1 MLNSEN
7 APKVEGAPNTES
19 AMNAENTPKVEGAM
33 NAENTEY
40 RSGFYREA
48 GFYDAHSLPD
58 YGAQSPVTREAF
70 AYDFFP
76 AAAGASTAETSATE
90 PSSPAPLLVWVHG
103 GAWRFGT
110 NQALRDTILSTPT
123 GEQPN
128 TQALMRAAFQQAG
141 WAVASINYRYSHQ
154 ALFPGA
160 LHDVKEA
167 VRFFRANAQE
177 FGIDPQRIAVAGGSS
192 GGHLSMLVAHTG
204 DSAAGE
210 SVFGDSAF
218 RDSVFEDSASTPE
231 HEEYFEGRAASAYPS
246 HSSQVAAAA
255 SFYGVSD
262 LRTIFT
268 DRPLAGY
275 ALDHPEDDGAEWR
288 LLGSTYPVPADAS
301 TLDVS
306 TGQRAVPGVCI
317 ERAQKNWERAHP
329 IDAVRPQ
336 KRVNLKRVNKF
347 ESALAQGASGGATPL
362 MLVHGISD
370 SCVPYQQSVRVY
382 QALRTRQVPTDLV
395 LVPDAEHGDS
405 RCFSPEIVQQMLQFL
420 NRTVSSE

>member
-7 APKVEGAPNTES
+7 APKVEGALNT
-19 AMNAENTPKVEGAM
+19 EGAM

-76 AAAGASTAETSATE
+76 AAAEA
-90 PSSPAPLLVWVHG
+90 SSPAPLLVWVHG

-110 NQALRDTILSTPT
+110 NQALRDTVLHTPG

-167 VRFFRANAQE
+167 VRFFRANAHE
-177 FGIDPQRIAVAGGSS
+177 FGIDPQRIAVAGGSA
-192 GGHLSMLVAHTG
+192 GGHLSMMVAHTG
-204 DSAAGE
+204 DSAASD
-210 SVFGDSAF
+210 SVLGDSAF
-218 RDSVFEDSASTPE
+218 GNSASAPE

-301 TLDVS
+301 TIDAS
-306 TGQRAVPGVCI
+306 TGERAVPGVCI

-347 ESALAQGASGGATPL
+347 ESALAQGVSGGATPL

-420 NRTVSSE
+420 NRAVSSE

>member
-1 MLNSEN
+1 MQTSEN
-7 APKVEGAPNTES
+7 APKVEGALNAEDSPNTEGVP
-19 AMNAENTPKVEGAM
+19 NVEGTPTV
-33 NAENTEY
+33 ESTEY

-48 GFYDAHSLPD
+48 GFHDAHSLPD

-76 AAAGASTAETSATE
+76 ATGDI
-90 PSSPAPLLVWVHG
+90 SSPAPLLVWVHG

-110 NQALRDTILSTPT
+110 NQALRDTILRTPT

-167 VRFFRANAQE
+167 VRFFRANAHE
-177 FGIDPQRIAVAGGSS
+177 FGIDPQRIAVAGGSA

-204 DSAAGE
+204 DSAAGGDG
-210 SVFGDSAF
+210 SGGDSA
-218 RDSVFEDSASTPE
+218 SAPE
-231 HEEYFEGRAASAYPS
+231 HDEYYEGRAASAYPS

-288 LLGSTYPVPADAS
+288 LLGSTHPVPADVSAIDAS
-301 TLDVS
+301 K
-306 TGQRAVPGVCI
+306 GERAVPGVCI

-336 KRVNLKRVNKF
+336 KRVNKV
-347 ESALAQGASGGATPL
+347 ESASAQGASGGATAL

-405 RCFSPEIVQQMLQFL
+405 RCFSPDIVQQMLLFL
-420 NRTVSSE
+420 NRAVRFNRSV

>member
-1 MLNSEN
+1 MQTSES
-7 APKVEGAPNTES
+7 APKVEGTRNT
-19 AMNAENTPKVEGAM
+19 EGAM
-33 NAENTEY
+33 NAENTKY

-76 AAAGASTAETSATE
+76 ATGNI
-90 PSSPAPLLVWVHG
+90 SSPAPLLVWVHG

-110 NQALRDTILSTPT
+110 NQALRDAILSTPT

-167 VRFFRANAQE
+167 VRFFRANAHG
-177 FGIDPQRIAVAGGSS
+177 FGIDPQRIAVAGGSA

-204 DSAAGE
+204 DSAAGN
-210 SVFGDSAF
+210 SVYGDSAF
-218 RDSVFEDSASTPE
+218 GNSAFEDSAGAPE
-231 HEEYFEGRAASAYPS
+231 HEEYFEGKAASAYPS

-306 TGQRAVPGVCI
+306 TGERAVPGVCI

-405 RCFSPEIVQQMLQFL
+405 RCFSPEIIQQMLQFL
-420 NRTVSSE
+420 NRTV

>member
-1 MLNSEN
+1 MQTSESMSN
-7 APKVEGAPNTES
+7 AES
-19 AMNAENTPKVEGAM
+19 APVVES
-33 NAENTEY
+33 TEY
-40 RSGFYREA
+40 RCGFYREA

-76 AAAGASTAETSATE
+76 ATADA
-90 PSSPAPLLVWVHG
+90 SSPAPLLVWVHG

-110 NQALRDTILSTPT
+110 NQALRDTVLRTPD

-167 VRFFRANAQE
+167 VRFFRAHAHE
-177 FGIDPQRIAVAGGSS
+177 FGIDPQHIAVAGGSA
-192 GGHLSMLVAHTG
+192 GGHLSMMVAHTG
-204 DSAAGE
+204 DSAAGN
-210 SVFGDSAF
+210 SVFGDSANAPE
-218 RDSVFEDSASTPE
+218 RD
-231 HEEYFEGRAASAYPS
+231 EYFEGRAASAYPS

-288 LLGSTYPVPADAS
+288 LLGSTYPVPADAYTIDTS
-301 TLDVS
+301 A
-306 TGQRAVPGVCI
+306 GERAVPGICI

-336 KRVNLKRVNKF
+336 KRVNKV
-347 ESALAQGASGGATPL
+347 ESASAQGASGGATAL

-405 RCFSPEIVQQMLQFL
+405 RCFSPDIVQQMLRFFD
-420 NRTVSSE
+420 RAV

>member
-7 APKVEGAPNTES
+7 APKIEGAPNTES
-19 AMNAENTPKVEGAM
+19 AM

-110 NQALRDTILSTPT
+110 NQALRDTILRTPD

-128 TQALMRAAFQQAG
+128 TQALMRATFQQAG

-177 FGIDPQRIAVAGGSS
+177 FGIDPQRIAVAGGSA
-192 GGHLSMLVAHTG
+192 GGHLSMMVAHTG
-204 DSAAGE
+204 DSAASD
-210 SVFGDSAF
+210 SVLGDSAFGNSAFGDSAG
-218 RDSVFEDSASTPE
+218 APE
-231 HEEYFEGRAASAYPS
+231 HDEYFEGRAASAYPS

-288 LLGSTYPVPADAS
+288 LLGSTYLVPADAS
-301 TLDVS
+301 TLDAS
-306 TGQRAVPGVCI
+306 TGERAVPGVCI

-329 IDAVRPQ
+329 IDAVRSQ
-336 KRVNLKRVNKF
+336 KRVNKF

>member
-1 MLNSEN
+1 MQTSEN
-7 APKVEGAPNTES
+7 APKVEGALNAEDSPNTEGVP
-19 AMNAENTPKVEGAM
+19 NVEGTPTV
-33 NAENTEY
+33 ESTEY

-48 GFYDAHSLPD
+48 GFHDAHSLPD

-76 AAAGASTAETSATE
+76 ATGDI
-90 PSSPAPLLVWVHG
+90 SSPAPLLVWVHG

-110 NQALRDTILSTPT
+110 NQALRDTVLHTPG

-167 VRFFRANAQE
+167 VRFFRANAHE
-177 FGIDPQRIAVAGGSS
+177 FGIDPQRIAVAGGSA

-204 DSAAGE
+204 DSAAGDG
-210 SVFGDSAF
+210 SGGDSA
-218 RDSVFEDSASTPE
+218 SVPE
-231 HEEYFEGRAASAYPS
+231 HAEHDEYFEGRPASAYPS

-288 LLGSTYPVPADAS
+288 LLGSTHPVPADVFTIDAS
-301 TLDVS
+301 K
-306 TGQRAVPGVCI
+306 GERAVPGVCI

-336 KRVNLKRVNKF
+336 KRVNKV
-347 ESALAQGASGGATPL
+347 ESASAQGMSGGATAL

-405 RCFSPEIVQQMLQFL
+405 RCFSPDIVQQMLLFL
-420 NRTVSSE
+420 NHAVQFNRGV

>member
-1 MLNSEN
+1 MQISESVPN
-7 APKVEGAPNTES
+7 VEGVPTVES
-19 AMNAENTPKVEGAM
+19 
-33 NAENTEY
+33 TEY

-76 AAAGASTAETSATE
+76 AIGDI
-90 PSSPAPLLVWVHG
+90 SSPAPLLVWVHG

-110 NQALRDTILSTPT
+110 NQALRDTILRTPD

-167 VRFFRANAQE
+167 VRFFRANAHE
-177 FGIDPQRIAVAGGSS
+177 FGIDPQRIAVAGGSA

-204 DSAAGE
+204 DSAAGN
-210 SVFGDSAF
+210 SVLGDSAF
-218 RDSVFEDSASTPE
+218 GNSAFEDSAFEDSAFEDSASAPE

-301 TLDVS
+301 TLDAS
-306 TGQRAVPGVCI
+306 TGERAVPGVCI

-347 ESALAQGASGGATPL
+347 ESALAQGVSGGATPL

-420 NRTVSSE
+420 NRAVSSE

>member
-1 MLNSEN
+1 MQISE
-7 APKVEGAPNTES
+7 S
-19 AMNAENTPKVEGAM
+19 TPKVEGAL
-33 NAENTEY
+33 NAEDAPNVEGAPTVESTEY

-76 AAAGASTAETSATE
+76 ATGNI
-90 PSSPAPLLVWVHG
+90 SSSAPLLVWVHG

-110 NQALRDTILSTPT
+110 NRGLREVEIMTPEGPRT
-123 GEQPN
+123 NRQ
-128 TQALMRAAFQQAG
+128 TLMRRALQEQGWTVAA
-141 WAVASINYRYSHQ
+141 INYRYSHQ
-154 ALFPGA
+154 AIFPGA

-167 VRFFRANAQE
+167 VRFFRARAAE
-177 FGIDPQRIAVAGGSS
+177 FGIDPGRIAIAGGSA
-192 GGHLSMLVAHTG
+192 GGHLSMMVAHTG
-204 DSAAGE
+204 DSAAGNGRG
-210 SVFGDSAF
+210 GDSA
-218 RDSVFEDSASTPE
+218 SAPE
-231 HEEYFEGRAASAYPS
+231 HDEYFEGRAASAYPS

-288 LLGSTYPVPADAS
+288 LLGSTHPVPAD
-301 TLDVS
+301 VS
-306 TGQRAVPGVCI
+306 TIDASKGERAVPGVCI

-336 KRVNLKRVNKF
+336 KRVNKV
-347 ESALAQGASGGATPL
+347 ESASAPGASGGATAL
-362 MLVHGISD
+362 MLVHGIAD

-382 QALRTRQVPTDLV
+382 QALRTRQVPTDMV
-395 LVPDAEHGDS
+395 LVPGAEHGDS
-405 RCFSPEIVQQMLQFL
+405 RCFSPEIVQRMLSFL
-420 NRTVSSE
+420 NATV

>member
-1 MLNSEN
+1 MQTSES
-7 APKVEGAPNTES
+7 APNAES
-19 AMNAENTPKVEGAM
+19 APNIES
-33 NAENTEY
+33 TEY

-48 GFYDAHSLPD
+48 DFYDAHSLPD

-76 AAAGASTAETSATE
+76 ATADA
-90 PSSPAPLLVWVHG
+90 SSPAPLLVWVHG

-110 NQALRDTILSTPT
+110 NQALRDTILRAPS

-167 VRFFRANAQE
+167 VRFFRANAHE
-177 FGIDPQRIAVAGGSS
+177 FGIDPQRIAVAGGSA
-192 GGHLSMLVAHTG
+192 GGHLSMMVAYTG
-204 DSAAGE
+204 NSSVENSAAGN
-210 SVFGDSAF
+210 SVFGDSA
-218 RDSVFEDSASTPE
+218 SAPE
-231 HEEYFEGRAASAYPS
+231 HAEHDEYFEGRAASAYPS
-246 HSSQVAAAA
+246 HSSRVVAAA

-306 TGQRAVPGVCI
+306 KGERVVPGVCI

-329 IDAVRPQ
+329 IDAVRSQ
-336 KRVNLKRVNKF
+336 KRVNKF

-405 RCFSPEIVQQMLQFL
+405 HCFSPDIVQQMLLFL
-420 NRTVSSE
+420 NRAVQLNRGV

>member
-1 MLNSEN
+1 MQISESAPTVEGALNAED
-7 APKVEGAPNTES
+7 APKVES
-19 AMNAENTPKVEGAM
+19 
-33 NAENTEY
+33 TEY

-76 AAAGASTAETSATE
+76 AAADSSTAETSATE

-110 NQALRDTILSTPT
+110 NQALRDTILRTPG

-167 VRFFRANAQE
+167 VRFFRANAHE
-177 FGIDPQRIAVAGGSS
+177 FGIDPQRIAIAGGSA
-192 GGHLSMLVAHTG
+192 GGHLSMMVAHTG
-204 DSAAGE
+204 DSAADASASE
-210 SVFGDSAF
+210 DSVSEDSAFGDSA
-218 RDSVFEDSASTPE
+218 SAPE
-231 HEEYFEGRAASAYPS
+231 HDEYYEGRAASAYPS

-288 LLGSTYPVPADAS
+288 LLGSTHPVPAD
-301 TLDVS
+301 VS
-306 TGQRAVPGVCI
+306 TIDASKGERAVPGVCI

-336 KRVNLKRVNKF
+336 KRVNKV
-347 ESALAQGASGGATPL
+347 ESASAPGASGGATPL

-405 RCFSPEIVQQMLQFL
+405 RCFSPDIVQQMLQFF
-420 NRTVSSE
+420 NRTV

>member
-1 MLNSEN
+1 MQTSES
-7 APKVEGAPNTES
+7 APKIESTMNTEGASKIEGAPH
-19 AMNAENTPKVEGAM
+19 AEGVPNVER
-33 NAENTEY
+33 TEY

-76 AAAGASTAETSATE
+76 AAAEA
-90 PSSPAPLLVWVHG
+90 SSPAPLLVWVHG

-110 NQALRDTILSTPT
+110 NQALRDTILRTPD

-167 VRFFRANAQE
+167 VRFFRANAHE
-177 FGIDPQRIAVAGGSS
+177 FGIDPQRIAVAGGSA
-192 GGHLSMLVAHTG
+192 GGHLSMMVAHTG

-210 SVFGDSAF
+210 SVFGDST
-218 RDSVFEDSASTPE
+218 SAPE
-231 HEEYFEGRAASAYPS
+231 HDEYFEGRAASAYPS

-288 LLGSTYPVPADAS
+288 LLGSTHPVPADMSTIDAS
-301 TLDVS
+301 K
-306 TGQRAVPGVCI
+306 GERAVPGVCI

-336 KRVNLKRVNKF
+336 KRVNKV

-420 NRTVSSE
+420 NCTV

>member
-1 MLNSEN
+1 MQIS
-7 APKVEGAPNTES
+7 ES
-19 AMNAENTPKVEGAM
+19 APTVENTD
-33 NAENTEY
+33 Y

-76 AAAGASTAETSATE
+76 ATGDI
-90 PSSPAPLLVWVHG
+90 SSPAPLLVGVHG

-110 NQALRDTILSTPT
+110 NQALRDTILRTPG

-167 VRFFRANAQE
+167 VRFFRANAHE
-177 FGIDPQRIAVAGGSS
+177 FGIDPQRIAVAGGSA
-192 GGHLSMLVAHTG
+192 GGHLSMMVAHTG
-204 DSAAGE
+204 DSAAGA
-210 SVFGDSAF
+210 SAPE
-218 RDSVFEDSASTPE
+218 DSVSEDSASAPE
-231 HEEYFEGRAASAYPS
+231 HDEYFEGRAASAYPS

-288 LLGSTYPVPADAS
+288 LLGSTHPVPAD
-301 TLDVS
+301 VS
-306 TGQRAVPGVCI
+306 TIDASKGERAVPGICI

-336 KRVNLKRVNKF
+336 KRVNKV
-347 ESALAQGASGGATPL
+347 ESALAQGASVNATPL

-405 RCFSPEIVQQMLQFL
+405 RCFSPDIVQQMLLFFNRAVQF
-420 NRTVSSE
+420 NRSV

>member
-1 MLNSEN
+1 MQTSE
-7 APKVEGAPNTES
+7 S
-19 AMNAENTPKVEGAM
+19 TPKVEGAL
-33 NAENTEY
+33 NAEGVPNVESAPTVEGTEY

-76 AAAGASTAETSATE
+76 ATGDI
-90 PSSPAPLLVWVHG
+90 SSPAPLLVWVHG

-110 NQALRDTILSTPT
+110 NQALRDTILRTPG

-167 VRFFRANAQE
+167 VRFFRANAHE
-177 FGIDPQRIAVAGGSS
+177 FGIDPQRIAVAGGSA
-192 GGHLSMLVAHTG
+192 GGHLSMMVAHTG
-204 DSAAGE
+204 DSAAGDPA
-210 SVFGDSAF
+210 FGDSA
-218 RDSVFEDSASTPE
+218 SAPE
-231 HEEYFEGRAASAYPS
+231 HDEYFEGRAASAYPS

-288 LLGSTYPVPADAS
+288 LLGSTHPVPAD
-301 TLDVS
+301 VS
-306 TGQRAVPGVCI
+306 TIDASKGERAVPGVCI

-336 KRVNLKRVNKF
+336 KRVNKV
-347 ESALAQGASGGATPL
+347 ESASAQGASGGATPL

-405 RCFSPEIVQQMLQFL
+405 RCFSPDIVQQMLQFF
-420 NRTVSSE
+420 NRTV

>member
-1 MLNSEN
+1 MQTSES
-7 APKVEGAPNTES
+7 APKVEGTRNT
-19 AMNAENTPKVEGAM
+19 EGAM
-33 NAENTEY
+33 NAENTKY

-76 AAAGASTAETSATE
+76 ATGNI
-90 PSSPAPLLVWVHG
+90 SSPAPLLVWVHG

-110 NQALRDTILSTPT
+110 NQALRDAILSTPT

-167 VRFFRANAQE
+167 VRFFRANAHG
-177 FGIDPQRIAVAGGSS
+177 FGIDPQRIAVAGGSA

-204 DSAAGE
+204 DSAAGN
-210 SVFGDSAF
+210 SVFG
-218 RDSVFEDSASTPE
+218 DSASTPE
-231 HEEYFEGRAASAYPS
+231 HDEYFEGRAASAYPS

-301 TLDVS
+301 ALDVS
-306 TGQRAVPGVCI
+306 KGERAVPGVCI

-329 IDAVRPQ
+329 IDAARPQ
-336 KRVNLKRVNKF
+336 KRVNQKRVNKF
-347 ESALAQGASGGATPL
+347 ESALAQGASVNATPL

-405 RCFSPEIVQQMLQFL
+405 RCFSPEIVQQMLHFL
-420 NRTVSSE
+420 NRTV

>member
-1 MLNSEN
+1 MQTSWNEPNTES
-7 APKVEGAPNTES
+7 AQTVEGAPNIES
-19 AMNAENTPKVEGAM
+19 
-33 NAENTEY
+33 TEY

-76 AAAGASTAETSATE
+76 ATGDT
-90 PSSPAPLLVWVHG
+90 SSPAPLLVWVHG

-110 NQALRDTILSTPT
+110 NQALRDTVLRTPD

-167 VRFFRANAQE
+167 VRFFRAHAHE
-177 FGIDPQRIAVAGGSS
+177 FGIDPQRIAVAGGSA

-204 DSAAGE
+204 DSAAGN
-210 SVFGDSAF
+210 SVFGDSANAPE
-218 RDSVFEDSASTPE
+218 RD
-231 HEEYFEGRAASAYPS
+231 EYFEGRAASAYPS

-288 LLGSTYPVPADAS
+288 LLGSTYPVPTDMSNIDAS
-301 TLDVS
+301 T
-306 TGQRAVPGVCI
+306 GERAVPGVSL
-317 ERAQKNWERAHP
+317 ERTQKNWERAHP

-336 KRVNLKRVNKF
+336 KRVNKV
-347 ESALAQGASGGATPL
+347 ESAPAQGASGDATPL

-405 RCFSPEIVQQMLQFL
+405 RCFSPDIVQQMLRFL
-420 NRTVSSE
+420 NRAV

>member
-1 MLNSEN
+1 MQTSKS
-7 APKVEGAPNTES
+7 APKIEGARNTEGASKIEGAPH
-19 AMNAENTPKVEGAM
+19 AEGVPNVER
-33 NAENTEY
+33 TEY

-90 PSSPAPLLVWVHG
+90 APSPAPLLVWVHG

-110 NQALRDTILSTPT
+110 NQALRDTILRTPT

-167 VRFFRANAQE
+167 VRFFRANARE
-177 FGIDPQRIAVAGGSS
+177 FGIDPRRIAVAGGSA

-204 DSAAGE
+204 DSAAGDSVYGD
-210 SVFGDSAF
+210 SVFGDSAG
-218 RDSVFEDSASTPE
+218 APE

-288 LLGSTYPVPADAS
+288 LLGSTYPVPTDAS
-301 TLDVS
+301 TLDAS
-306 TGQRAVPGVCI
+306 KGERAVPGVCI

-347 ESALAQGASGGATPL
+347 ESALAQGASGGATAL

-420 NRTVSSE
+420 NCAV

>member
-1 MLNSEN
+1 MQIS
-7 APKVEGAPNTES
+7 ES
-19 AMNAENTPKVEGAM
+19 APTVEGAM
-33 NAENTEY
+33 DTKGTPNVEGALTAEGTPTVESTEY

-48 GFYDAHSLPD
+48 GFHDAHSLPD

-76 AAAGASTAETSATE
+76 AAADSSTAETSATE

-110 NQALRDTILSTPT
+110 NQALRDTFLRTPG

-167 VRFFRANAQE
+167 VRFFRANAHE
-177 FGIDPQRIAVAGGSS
+177 FGIDPQRIAVAGGSA

-204 DSAAGE
+204 DSAAGA
-210 SVFGDSAF
+210 SVPEDSAFGDSA
-218 RDSVFEDSASTPE
+218 SAPE
-231 HEEYFEGRAASAYPS
+231 HDEYFEGRAASAYLS

-288 LLGSTYPVPADAS
+288 LLGSTHPVPSDLSTIDAS
-301 TLDVS
+301 K
-306 TGQRAVPGVCI
+306 GERAVPGVCI

-336 KRVNLKRVNKF
+336 KRVNKI
-347 ESALAQGASGGATPL
+347 ESASAQGASGGATAL

-405 RCFSPEIVQQMLQFL
+405 RCFSPDIVQQMLLFL
-420 NRTVSSE
+420 NRAVQFNRGV

>member
-1 MLNSEN
+1 MQISE
-7 APKVEGAPNTES
+7 S
-19 AMNAENTPKVEGAM
+19 TPKVEVAL
-33 NAENTEY
+33 NAEDAPNVEGALTTEGVPNVESAPTVESTEY

-48 GFYDAHSLPD
+48 GFYDVHSLPD

-76 AAAGASTAETSATE
+76 ATGDI
-90 PSSPAPLLVWVHG
+90 SSPAPLLVWVHG

-110 NQALRDTILSTPT
+110 NQALRDTILRTSG

-128 TQALMRAAFQQAG
+128 TQALMRAALQQAG

-167 VRFFRANAQE
+167 VRFFRANAHE
-177 FGIDPQRIAVAGGSS
+177 FGIDPQRIAVAGGSA
-192 GGHLSMLVAHTG
+192 GGHLSMMVAHTG
-204 DSAAGE
+204 DSAASDG
-210 SVFGDSAF
+210 SGGDPASA
-218 RDSVFEDSASTPE
+218 PE
-231 HEEYFEGRAASAYPS
+231 HAEHDEYYEGRAASAYPS
-246 HSSQVAAAA
+246 HSSQVTAAA

-275 ALDHPEDDGAEWR
+275 ALNHPEDDGAEWR
-288 LLGSTYPVPADAS
+288 LLGSTHPVPSDLS
-301 TLDVS
+301 TLDAS
-306 TGQRAVPGVCI
+306 KGERAVPGVCI

-336 KRVNLKRVNKF
+336 KRVNKI
-347 ESALAQGASGGATPL
+347 ESASAQGASGGATAL

-405 RCFSPEIVQQMLQFL
+405 RCFSPDIVQQMLQFF
-420 NRTVSSE
+420 NRTV

>member
-1 MLNSEN
+1 MQISES
-7 APKVEGAPNTES
+7 APKVEGALNTEGTPNVEG
-19 AMNAENTPKVEGAM
+19 ALTTEGAPKVEG
-33 NAENTEY
+33 TEY
-40 RSGFYREA
+40 CSGFYREA
-48 GFYDAHSLPD
+48 DFYDAHSLPD

-76 AAAGASTAETSATE
+76 ATADA
-90 PSSPAPLLVWVHG
+90 SSPAPLLVWVHG

-110 NQALRDTILSTPT
+110 NQALRDTILRTPA

-128 TQALMRAAFQQAG
+128 TQALMRTAFQQAG

-167 VRFFRANAQE
+167 VRFFRANAHE
-177 FGIDPQRIAVAGGSS
+177 FGIDPQRIAVAGGSA
-192 GGHLSMLVAHTG
+192 GGHLSMMVAHTG
-204 DSAAGE
+204 DSAAGDG
-210 SVFGDSAF
+210 SGGDPASA
-218 RDSVFEDSASTPE
+218 PE
-231 HEEYFEGRAASAYPS
+231 HDEYFEGRAASAYPS
-246 HSSQVAAAA
+246 HSSQVAAAV

-288 LLGSTYPVPADAS
+288 LLGSTHPVPSDLSAIDAS
-301 TLDVS
+301 K
-306 TGQRAVPGVCI
+306 GERAVPGICI

-336 KRVNLKRVNKF
+336 KRVNKV
-347 ESALAQGASGGATPL
+347 ESASAQGASGGATAL

-405 RCFSPEIVQQMLQFL
+405 RCFSPDIVQQMLQFF
-420 NRTVSSE
+420 NRTV

>member
-1 MLNSEN
+1 MDTKGTPN
-7 APKVEGAPNTES
+7 VEGALTAEGTPTVES
-19 AMNAENTPKVEGAM
+19 
-33 NAENTEY
+33 TEY

-48 GFYDAHSLPD
+48 GFHDAHSLPD

-76 AAAGASTAETSATE
+76 ATGNI
-90 PSSPAPLLVWVHG
+90 SSSAPLLVWVHG

-110 NQALRDTILSTPT
+110 NQALRDTVLRTPG

-167 VRFFRANAQE
+167 VRFFRANAHE
-177 FGIDPQRIAVAGGSS
+177 FGIDPQRIAVAGGSA

-204 DSAAGE
+204 DSAAGNG
-210 SVFGDSAF
+210 SGGDSA
-218 RDSVFEDSASTPE
+218 SVPE
-231 HEEYFEGRAASAYPS
+231 HAEHDEYYEGRAASAYPS
-246 HSSQVAAAA
+246 HSSRVAAAA

-288 LLGSTYPVPADAS
+288 LLGSTHPVPAD
-301 TLDVS
+301 VS
-306 TGQRAVPGVCI
+306 TIDASKGERAVPGVCI

-336 KRVNLKRVNKF
+336 KRVNKV
-347 ESALAQGASGGATPL
+347 ESASAQGTSGGATAL

-405 RCFSPEIVQQMLQFL
+405 RCFSPDIVQQMLLFL
-420 NRTVSSE
+420 NRAVRFNRSV

>member
-1 MLNSEN
+1 MQTSEN
-7 APKVEGAPNTES
+7 APKVEGALNAEDSPNVES
-19 AMNAENTPKVEGAM
+19 AATVES
-33 NAENTEY
+33 TDY

-76 AAAGASTAETSATE
+76 ATGDI
-90 PSSPAPLLVWVHG
+90 SSPVPLLVWVHG

-110 NQALRDTILSTPT
+110 NQALRGTILCTPG

-128 TQALMRAAFQQAG
+128 AQALMRAVFQKAG

-167 VRFFRANAQE
+167 VRFFRANAHE
-177 FGIDPQRIAVAGGSS
+177 FGIDPQRIAVAGGSA

-204 DSAAGE
+204 DSAAGASASE
-210 SVFGDSAF
+210 DSASEDSVSEDSAFGDSA
-218 RDSVFEDSASTPE
+218 SAPE
-231 HEEYFEGRAASAYPS
+231 HDEYFEGRAASAYPS

-288 LLGSTYPVPADAS
+288 LLGSTHPVPADMSTIDAS
-301 TLDVS
+301 K
-306 TGQRAVPGVCI
+306 GERAVPGICI

-329 IDAVRPQ
+329 IDAVQPQ
-336 KRVNLKRVNKF
+336 KRVNKV
-347 ESALAQGASGGATPL
+347 ESASAQGTSGGGTAL

-382 QALRTRQVPTDLV
+382 QALRTQQVPTDLV

-405 RCFSPEIVQQMLQFL
+405 RCFSPDIVQQMLLFL
-420 NRTVSSE
+420 NRAVQFNRSV

>member
-1 MLNSEN
+1 M
-7 APKVEGAPNTES
+7 
-19 AMNAENTPKVEGAM
+19 
-33 NAENTEY
+33 
-40 RSGFYREA
+40 
-48 GFYDAHSLPD
+48 
-58 YGAQSPVTREAF
+58 
-70 AYDFFP
+70 
-76 AAAGASTAETSATE
+76 
-90 PSSPAPLLVWVHG
+90 WVHG

-110 NQALRDTILSTPT
+110 NQALRDTILRTPT

-167 VRFFRANAQE
+167 VRFFRANAHE
-177 FGIDPQRIAVAGGSS
+177 FGIDPQRIAVAGGSA
-192 GGHLSMLVAHTG
+192 GGHLSMMVAHTG
-204 DSAAGE
+204 DSAADASAPE
-210 SVFGDSAF
+210 DSVSEDSAFGDSA
-218 RDSVFEDSASTPE
+218 SAPE
-231 HEEYFEGRAASAYPS
+231 HDEYYEGRAASAYPS

-288 LLGSTYPVPADAS
+288 LLGSTHPVPSDLSTIDAS
-301 TLDVS
+301 K
-306 TGQRAVPGVCI
+306 GERAVPGVCI

-336 KRVNLKRVNKF
+336 KRVNKV
-347 ESALAQGASGGATPL
+347 ESASAQGTSGGATAL

-405 RCFSPEIVQQMLQFL
+405 RCFSPDIVQQMLLFL
-420 NRTVSSE
+420 NRAVRFNRSV

>member
-1 MLNSEN
+1 MQISEGMSN
-7 APKVEGAPNTES
+7 A
-19 AMNAENTPKVEGAM
+19 EGAM
-33 NAENTEY
+33 NADWAPNTEGTPNVESATTIESTEY

-76 AAAGASTAETSATE
+76 ASGDI
-90 PSSPAPLLVWVHG
+90 SSPAPLLVWVHG

-110 NQALRDTILSTPT
+110 NQALRNTILRTPG

-167 VRFFRANAQE
+167 VRFFRANAHE
-177 FGIDPQRIAVAGGSS
+177 FGIDPQRIAVAGGSA

-204 DSAAGE
+204 DSAAGAFA
-210 SVFGDSAF
+210 SGNSAFGDSA
-218 RDSVFEDSASTPE
+218 SAPE
-231 HEEYFEGRAASAYPS
+231 HVEYFEGRAASAFPS

-288 LLGSTYPVPADAS
+288 LLGSTHPVPAD
-301 TLDVS
+301 VS
-306 TGQRAVPGVCI
+306 TIDASKGERAVPGVCI

-329 IDAVRPQ
+329 IDAARPQ
-336 KRVNLKRVNKF
+336 KRVNQKRVKRV
-347 ESALAQGASGGATPL
+347 ESALAQGASGGATAAAAATPL

-405 RCFSPEIVQQMLQFL
+405 RCFSPDIVQQMLQFL
-420 NRTVSSE
+420 NRAV

>member
-1 MLNSEN
+1 MLNSE
-7 APKVEGAPNTES
+7 AAQSVD
-19 AMNAENTPKVEGAM
+19 
-33 NAENTEY
+33 EY
-40 RSGFYREA
+40 RSGFYRPE
-48 GFYDAHSLPD
+48 GFFDGLSLPG
-58 YGAQSPVTREAF
+58 YGAETPVTREAF
-70 AYDFFP
+70 AYDFYP
-76 AAAGASTAETSATE
+76 ARAAEGSGSVEESGSAGVGSTE
-90 PSSPAPLLVWVHG
+90 PAPLLIWVHG

-110 NQALRDTILSTPT
+110 NRGLRDTVLRTPC

-167 VRFFRANAQE
+167 VRFFRANAHE
-177 FGIDPQRIAVAGGSS
+177 FGIDPQRIAVAGGSA
-192 GGHLSMLVAHTG
+192 GGHLSMMVAHTG
-204 DSAAGE
+204 DSAAGDPA
-210 SVFGDSAF
+210 FGDSA
-218 RDSVFEDSASTPE
+218 SAPE
-231 HEEYFEGRAASAYPS
+231 HDEYFEGRAASAYPS

-288 LLGSTYPVPADAS
+288 LLGSTHPVPAD
-301 TLDVS
+301 VS
-306 TGQRAVPGVCI
+306 TIDASKGERAVPGVCI

-336 KRVNLKRVNKF
+336 KRVNKV
-347 ESALAQGASGGATPL
+347 ESTSAPGASGGATAL
-362 MLVHGISD
+362 MLVHGIAD

-382 QALRTRQVPTDLV
+382 QALRTRQVPTDMV
-395 LVPDAEHGDS
+395 LVPGAEHGDS
-405 RCFSPEIVQQMLQFL
+405 RCFSPEIVQRMLSFL
-420 NRTVSSE
+420 NATMNATV

>member
-1 MLNSEN
+1 MQTSE
-7 APKVEGAPNTES
+7 S
-19 AMNAENTPKVEGAM
+19 TPKVEGAL
-33 NAENTEY
+33 NAEDALPAEGVPNVEGALNAEGAPKVESTEY

-48 GFYDAHSLPD
+48 GFHDAHSLPD

-76 AAAGASTAETSATE
+76 ATGNI
-90 PSSPAPLLVWVHG
+90 SSSAPLLVWVHG

-110 NQALRDTILSTPT
+110 NQALRDTVLRTPD

-167 VRFFRANAQE
+167 VRFFRANAHE
-177 FGIDPQRIAVAGGSS
+177 FGIDPQRIAVAGGSA
-192 GGHLSMLVAHTG
+192 GGHLSMMAAHTG
-204 DSAAGE
+204 DSAAGD
-210 SVFGDSAF
+210 SASGDSAFGDSA
-218 RDSVFEDSASTPE
+218 SAPE
-231 HEEYFEGRAASAYPS
+231 HDEYFEGRAASAYPS
-246 HSSQVAAAA
+246 HSSRVVAAA

-288 LLGSTYPVPADAS
+288 LLGSTHPVPSDLSAVDAS
-301 TLDVS
+301 K
-306 TGQRAVPGVCI
+306 GERAVPGVSI

-336 KRVNLKRVNKF
+336 KRANKI
-347 ESALAQGASGGATPL
+347 ESASAQGASGGATAL
-362 MLVHGISD
+362 MLVHGVSD

-405 RCFSPEIVQQMLQFL
+405 RCFSPDIVQQMLRFF
-420 NRTVSSE
+420 NRIV

>member
-1 MLNSEN
+1 MQISESAPTVEVALNAEDAPN
-7 APKVEGAPNTES
+7 VEGALTTEGVPKVES
-19 AMNAENTPKVEGAM
+19 
-33 NAENTEY
+33 TEY

-76 AAAGASTAETSATE
+76 AAADSSTAETSATE

-110 NQALRDTILSTPT
+110 NQALRDTILRAPS

-167 VRFFRANAQE
+167 VRFFRANAHE
-177 FGIDPQRIAVAGGSS
+177 FGIDPQRIAVAGGSA
-192 GGHLSMLVAHTG
+192 GGHLSMMVAHTG
-204 DSAAGE
+204 DSAAGNG
-210 SVFGDSAF
+210 SGG
-218 RDSVFEDSASTPE
+218 DSASTPE
-231 HEEYFEGRAASAYPS
+231 HDEYYEGRAASAYPS
-246 HSSQVAAAA
+246 HSSQVTAAA

-301 TLDVS
+301 TIDVS
-306 TGQRAVPGVCI
+306 KGEQAVPGVCI

-336 KRVNLKRVNKF
+336 KRVNKV
-347 ESALAQGASGGATPL
+347 ESASAQGASGGATAL

-405 RCFSPEIVQQMLQFL
+405 RCFSPDIVQQMLQFF
-420 NRTVSSE
+420 NRTV

>member
-7 APKVEGAPNTES
+7 APKVEGAPTIKS
-19 AMNAENTPKVEGAM
+19 
-33 NAENTEY
+33 TEY
-40 RSGFYREA
+40 RCGFYREA

-76 AAAGASTAETSATE
+76 AAAATSTAEALPAETSATE
-90 PSSPAPLLVWVHG
+90 DSSPAPLLVWVHG

-110 NQALRDTILSTPT
+110 NQALRDIILRTPD

-167 VRFFRANAQE
+167 VRFFRANAHE
-177 FGIDPQRIAVAGGSS
+177 FGIDPQRIAVAGGSA

-204 DSAAGE
+204 DSAAGAFA
-210 SVFGDSAF
+210 SGNSA
-218 RDSVFEDSASTPE
+218 FEDSASAPE
-231 HEEYFEGRAASAYPS
+231 HDEYFEGRAASAYPS
-246 HSSQVAAAA
+246 HSSRVATAA

-275 ALDHPEDDGAEWR
+275 ALNHPEDDGAEWR
-288 LLGSTYPVPADAS
+288 LLGSTHPVPADAS
-301 TLDVS
+301 TIDAS
-306 TGQRAVPGVCI
+306 KGERAVPGVCL

-329 IDAVRPQ
+329 IDAARPQ
-336 KRVNLKRVNKF
+336 KRVNQKRVNKF
-347 ESALAQGASGGATPL
+347 ESSLAQGASGGATAL

-405 RCFSPEIVQQMLQFL
+405 RCFSPDIVQRMLQFFS
-420 NRTVSSE
+420 RAV

>member
-1 MLNSEN
+1 MQTSES
-7 APKVEGAPNTES
+7 APNAES
-19 AMNAENTPKVEGAM
+19 APNIES
-33 NAENTEY
+33 TEY

-48 GFYDAHSLPD
+48 DFYDAHSLPD

-76 AAAGASTAETSATE
+76 ATADA
-90 PSSPAPLLVWVHG
+90 SSPAPLLVWVHG

-110 NQALRDTILSTPT
+110 NQALRDTILRTPA

-128 TQALMRAAFQQAG
+128 TQALMRTAFQQAG
-141 WAVASINYRYSHQ
+141 WAVASVNYRYSHQ

-167 VRFFRANAQE
+167 VRFFRAHAHE
-177 FGIDPQRIAVAGGSS
+177 FGIDPQRIAVAGGSA
-192 GGHLSMLVAHTG
+192 GGHLSMMVAHTG
-204 DSAAGE
+204 DSAAGN
-210 SVFGDSAF
+210 SVFGDSANAPE
-218 RDSVFEDSASTPE
+218 RD
-231 HEEYFEGRAASAYPS
+231 EYFEGRAASAYPS

-288 LLGSTYPVPADAS
+288 LLGSTHPVPAD
-301 TLDVS
+301 VS
-306 TGQRAVPGVCI
+306 NIDISAGERAVPGVCI

-336 KRVNLKRVNKF
+336 KRVNKI
-347 ESALAQGASGGATPL
+347 ESASAPGVSGGATPL

-405 RCFSPEIVQQMLQFL
+405 RCFSPDIVQQMLLFL
-420 NRTVSSE
+420 NRAVQFNRGV

>member
-1 MLNSEN
+1 MDTKGTPN
-7 APKVEGAPNTES
+7 VEGALTTEG
-19 AMNAENTPKVEGAM
+19 TPTVEG
-33 NAENTEY
+33 TEY

-76 AAAGASTAETSATE
+76 ATGDI
-90 PSSPAPLLVWVHG
+90 SSPAPLLVWVHG

-110 NQALRDTILSTPT
+110 NQALRDTILRTPG

-167 VRFFRANAQE
+167 VRFFRANAHE
-177 FGIDPQRIAVAGGSS
+177 FGIDPQRIAVAGGSA
-192 GGHLSMLVAHTG
+192 GGHLSMMVAHTG
-204 DSAAGE
+204 DSAASDG
-210 SVFGDSAF
+210 SGGDPASA
-218 RDSVFEDSASTPE
+218 PE
-231 HEEYFEGRAASAYPS
+231 HAEHDEYFEGRAASAYLS

-288 LLGSTYPVPADAS
+288 LLGSTHPVPADMSTIDAS
-301 TLDVS
+301 K
-306 TGQRAVPGVCI
+306 GERAVPGVCI

-336 KRVNLKRVNKF
+336 KRVNKV
-347 ESALAQGASGGATPL
+347 ESGSAPGASGGATAL

-405 RCFSPEIVQQMLQFL
+405 RCFSPDIVQQMLQFF
-420 NRTVSSE
+420 NRTV

>member
-1 MLNSEN
+1 MQTSES
-7 APKVEGAPNTES
+7 APEIESTMNTEGASKIEGAPHAEGVPTIES
-19 AMNAENTPKVEGAM
+19 
-33 NAENTEY
+33 TEY

-76 AAAGASTAETSATE
+76 AAAEA
-90 PSSPAPLLVWVHG
+90 SSPAPLLVWVHG

-110 NQALRDTILSTPT
+110 NQALRDTILRTPD

-167 VRFFRANAQE
+167 VRFFRANAHE
-177 FGIDPQRIAVAGGSS
+177 FGIDPQRIAVAGGSA
-192 GGHLSMLVAHTG
+192 GGHLSMMVAHTG
-204 DSAAGE
+204 DSAASDPAFE
-210 SVFGDSAF
+210 DPAYGDSAG
-218 RDSVFEDSASTPE
+218 APE

-275 ALDHPEDDGAEWR
+275 ALNHPEDDGAEWR

-301 TLDVS
+301 VLDASKGERV
-306 TGQRAVPGVCI
+306 VPGVCS

-347 ESALAQGASGGATPL
+347 ESALAQGASVNATAL

-420 NRTVSSE
+420 NRTV

>member
-1 MLNSEN
+1 MDTKGTPN
-7 APKVEGAPNTES
+7 VEGALTAEGTPTVES
-19 AMNAENTPKVEGAM
+19 
-33 NAENTEY
+33 TEY

-48 GFYDAHSLPD
+48 GFHDAHSLPD

-76 AAAGASTAETSATE
+76 AIGDI
-90 PSSPAPLLVWVHG
+90 SSPAPLLVWVHG
-103 GAWRFGT
+103 GAWSFGT
-110 NQALRDTILSTPT
+110 NQALRDTILRTPG

-167 VRFFRANAQE
+167 VRFFRANAHE
-177 FGIDPQRIAVAGGSS
+177 FGIDPQRIAVAGGSA
-192 GGHLSMLVAHTG
+192 GGHLSMMVAHTG
-204 DSAAGE
+204 DSAADDG
-210 SVFGDSAF
+210 SGGDSA
-218 RDSVFEDSASTPE
+218 SAPE
-231 HEEYFEGRAASAYPS
+231 HAEHDEYYEGRAASAYPS

-288 LLGSTYPVPADAS
+288 LLGSTHPVPAD
-301 TLDVS
+301 VS
-306 TGQRAVPGVCI
+306 TIDASKGERAVPGVCI

-336 KRVNLKRVNKF
+336 KRVNKI
-347 ESALAQGASGGATPL
+347 ESASAQGASGGATAL

-405 RCFSPEIVQQMLQFL
+405 RCFSPDIVQQMLRFF
-420 NRTVSSE
+420 NRTV

>member
-1 MLNSEN
+1 MNT
-7 APKVEGAPNTES
+7 EGALHTEGMLTIES
-19 AMNAENTPKVEGAM
+19 
-33 NAENTEY
+33 TEY

-123 GEQPN
+123 GDQPN

-167 VRFFRANAQE
+167 VRFFRANAHE
-177 FGIDPQRIAVAGGSS
+177 FGIDPQRIAVAGGSA

-204 DSAAGE
+204 DSAAVN
-210 SVFGDSAF
+210 SVLGDSAF
-218 RDSVFEDSASTPE
+218 GNSAFEDSARAPE
-231 HEEYFEGRAASAYPS
+231 HDEYFEGRAASAYPS

-275 ALDHPEDDGAEWR
+275 ALNHPEDDGAEWR

-301 TLDVS
+301 TIDISKGERV
-306 TGQRAVPGVCI
+306 VPGVCI

>member
-1 MLNSEN
+1 MQISES
-7 APKVEGAPNTES
+7 APKVEGAL
-19 AMNAENTPKVEGAM
+19 NAEDAPNVEGAPTV
-33 NAENTEY
+33 ESTEY

-76 AAAGASTAETSATE
+76 ATGNI
-90 PSSPAPLLVWVHG
+90 SSSAPLLVWVHG

-110 NQALRDTILSTPT
+110 NRGLREVEIMTPEGPRT
-123 GEQPN
+123 NRQ
-128 TQALMRAAFQQAG
+128 TLMRRALQEQGWTVAA
-141 WAVASINYRYSHQ
+141 INYRYSHQ
-154 ALFPGA
+154 AIFPGA

-167 VRFFRANAQE
+167 VRFFRARAAE
-177 FGIDPQRIAVAGGSS
+177 FGIDPGRIAIAGGSA
-192 GGHLSMLVAHTG
+192 GGHLSMMVAHTG
-204 DSAAGE
+204 DSAAGNGRG
-210 SVFGDSAF
+210 GDSA
-218 RDSVFEDSASTPE
+218 SAPE
-231 HEEYFEGRAASAYPS
+231 HDEYFEGRAASAYPS

-288 LLGSTYPVPADAS
+288 LLGSTHPVPAD
-301 TLDVS
+301 VS
-306 TGQRAVPGVCI
+306 TIDASKGERAVPGICI

-336 KRVNLKRVNKF
+336 KRVNKV
-347 ESALAQGASGGATPL
+347 ESASAPGASGGATAL
-362 MLVHGISD
+362 MLVHGIAD

-382 QALRTRQVPTDLV
+382 QALRTRQVPTDMV
-395 LVPDAEHGDS
+395 LVPGAEHGDS
-405 RCFSPEIVQQMLQFL
+405 RCFSPEIVQRMLSFL
-420 NRTVSSE
+420 NATV

>member
-1 MLNSEN
+1 MQISES
-7 APKVEGAPNTES
+7 APKVEGALNAEDSPNTEGVP
-19 AMNAENTPKVEGAM
+19 NVES
-33 NAENTEY
+33 TEY

-48 GFYDAHSLPD
+48 GFHDAHSLPD

-76 AAAGASTAETSATE
+76 AATETSTAVA
-90 PSSPAPLLVWVHG
+90 SSPAPLLVWVHG

-110 NQALRDTILSTPT
+110 NQALRDTILRTPG

-167 VRFFRANAQE
+167 VRFFRANAHE
-177 FGIDPQRIAVAGGSS
+177 FGIDPQRIAVAGGSA
-192 GGHLSMLVAHTG
+192 GGHLSMMVAHTG
-204 DSAAGE
+204 DSAAGA
-210 SVFGDSAF
+210 SVSEDSVSEDSAFGDSA
-218 RDSVFEDSASTPE
+218 SAPE
-231 HEEYFEGRAASAYPS
+231 HDEYYEGRAASAYPS

-288 LLGSTYPVPADAS
+288 LLGSTHPVPAD
-301 TLDVS
+301 VS
-306 TGQRAVPGVCI
+306 TIDASKGERAVPGVCI
-317 ERAQKNWERAHP
+317 ERVQKNWERAHP

-336 KRVNLKRVNKF
+336 KRANKI
-347 ESALAQGASGGATPL
+347 ESASAQEVSGGATPL

-405 RCFSPEIVQQMLQFL
+405 RCFSPDIVQQMLLFL
-420 NRTVSSE
+420 NRAVQFNRSV

>member
-1 MLNSEN
+1 MQIS
-7 APKVEGAPNTES
+7 ES
-19 AMNAENTPKVEGAM
+19 APTVENTD
-33 NAENTEY
+33 Y

-76 AAAGASTAETSATE
+76 ATGDI
-90 PSSPAPLLVWVHG
+90 SSPAPLLVWVHG

-110 NQALRDTILSTPT
+110 NQALRDTILRTPG

-167 VRFFRANAQE
+167 VRFFRANAHE
-177 FGIDPQRIAVAGGSS
+177 FGIDPQRIAVAGGSA
-192 GGHLSMLVAHTG
+192 GGHLSMMVAHTG
-204 DSAAGE
+204 DSAAGDPA
-210 SVFGDSAF
+210 FGDSA
-218 RDSVFEDSASTPE
+218 SAPE
-231 HEEYFEGRAASAYPS
+231 HDEYFEGRAASAYPS

-288 LLGSTYPVPADAS
+288 LLGSTHPVPAD
-301 TLDVS
+301 VS
-306 TGQRAVPGVCI
+306 TIDASKGERAVPGVCI

-336 KRVNLKRVNKF
+336 KRVNKV
-347 ESALAQGASGGATPL
+347 ESASAQGTSGGATAL

-405 RCFSPEIVQQMLQFL
+405 RCFSPDIVQQMLLFL
-420 NRTVSSE
+420 NRAVRFNRSV

>member
-1 MLNSEN
+1 MQTSESMSN
-7 APKVEGAPNTES
+7 AES
-19 AMNAENTPKVEGAM
+19 APVVESTG
-33 NAENTEY
+33 Y

-76 AAAGASTAETSATE
+76 AAADSSTAETSATE
-90 PSSPAPLLVWVHG
+90 PSSPAPMLVWVHG

-110 NQALRDTILSTPT
+110 NQALRDTILRTPG

-167 VRFFRANAQE
+167 VRFFRANAHE
-177 FGIDPQRIAVAGGSS
+177 FGIDPQRIAVAGGSA
-192 GGHLSMLVAHTG
+192 GGHLSMMVAHTG
-204 DSAAGE
+204 DSAAG
-210 SVFGDSAF
+210 DSAF
-218 RDSVFEDSASTPE
+218 GDSASTPE
-231 HEEYFEGRAASAYPS
+231 HDEYFEGRAASAYPS

-301 TLDVS
+301 TIDVS
-306 TGQRAVPGVCI
+306 KGERAVPGVCI

-329 IDAVRPQ
+329 IDVVRPQ
-336 KRVNLKRVNKF
+336 KRVNKF
-347 ESALAQGASGGATPL
+347 ESASAQGASGGATAL

-405 RCFSPEIVQQMLQFL
+405 RCFSPDIVQQMLLFL
-420 NRTVSSE
+420 NRAVQFNRGV

>member
-1 MLNSEN
+1 MQISESAPTVEVALNAEDAPN
-7 APKVEGAPNTES
+7 VEGALTTEGVPKVES
-19 AMNAENTPKVEGAM
+19 
-33 NAENTEY
+33 TEY

-48 GFYDAHSLPD
+48 DFYDAHSLPD

-76 AAAGASTAETSATE
+76 ATADA
-90 PSSPAPLLVWVHG
+90 SSPAPLLVWVHG

-110 NQALRDTILSTPT
+110 NQALRDTILRTPA

-128 TQALMRAAFQQAG
+128 TQALMRTAFQQAG

-167 VRFFRANAQE
+167 VRFFRANAHE
-177 FGIDPQRIAVAGGSS
+177 FGIDPQRIAVAGGSA
-192 GGHLSMLVAHTG
+192 GGHLSMMVAHTG
-204 DSAAGE
+204 DSAAGDG
-210 SVFGDSAF
+210 SGGDPASA
-218 RDSVFEDSASTPE
+218 PE
-231 HEEYFEGRAASAYPS
+231 HDEYFEGRAASAYPS
-246 HSSQVAAAA
+246 HSSQVAAAV

-288 LLGSTYPVPADAS
+288 LLGSTHPVPSDLSAIDAS
-301 TLDVS
+301 K
-306 TGQRAVPGVCI
+306 GERAVPGICI

-336 KRVNLKRVNKF
+336 KRVNKV
-347 ESALAQGASGGATPL
+347 ESASAPGASGGATPL

-405 RCFSPEIVQQMLQFL
+405 RCFSPDIVQQMLQFF
-420 NRTVSSE
+420 NRTV